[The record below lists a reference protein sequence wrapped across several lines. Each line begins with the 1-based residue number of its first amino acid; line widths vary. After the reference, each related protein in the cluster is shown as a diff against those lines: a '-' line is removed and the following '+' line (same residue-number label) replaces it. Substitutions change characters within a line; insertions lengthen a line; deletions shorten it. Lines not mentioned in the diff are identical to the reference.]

1 MAYIR
6 ERSDGTSAVHP
17 HKLRAMLKNKIAE
30 LLTRYSLDEVLSEV
44 AAQRP
49 SFDIRI
55 CPAKTYAVPGTKP
68 EEAQE
73 TVEA

>member
-6 ERSDGTSAVHP
+6 ERSNGTSVVHP
-17 HKLRAMLKNKIAE
+17 HKLRAMLKTKISE

-49 SFDIRI
+49 SFDIHI
-55 CPAKTYAVPGTKP
+55 CPAKTDTVPGTKP
-68 EEAQE
+68 EEQE
-73 TVEA
+73 AVEV